1 MTTLTTVD
9 KPWERGSM
17 VRVLVLLP
25 TYNEAANLEAIVEA
39 ILRASAD
46 TSATEVLVIDDNS
59 PDGTGQLADMLHTR
73 HPLRVHVLH
82 RPSKQGLGRAYAAGY
97 AWALAS
103 AYDVV
108 AQMDADLSHDPGDL
122 PRLVSAVVEGADLV
136 IGSRYV
142 PGGQTPGWPWRRR
155 LLSWAGSRYAA
166 ALLGL
171 PVRDLTGGF
180 KAFSPRASSTLA
192 ATARRAAGFAIQI
205 ETTSE
210 AYRHGLVVR
219 EVPIVFRDRRAGS
232 SKMSR
237 GIVLEALLL
246 PWRLRGASIHRPA
259 SGSRTHATSGT
270 PPQAAA

>member
-1 MTTLTTVD
+1 ML
-9 KPWERGSM
+9 
-17 VRVLVLLP
+17 RVLVLLP

-39 ILRASAD
+39 ILRESAD
-46 TSATEVLVIDDNS
+46 TSDTDVLVIDDNS
-59 PDGTGQLADMLHTR
+59 PDGTGQMADMLQTG
-73 HPLRVHVLH
+73 HPMRVHVLH
-82 RPSKQGLGRAYAAGY
+82 RPAKEGLGRAYAAGY

-103 AYDVV
+103 DYDVV
-108 AQMDADLSHDPGDL
+108 AQMDADWSHDPADL
-122 PRLVSAVVEGADLV
+122 PRLITAVAEGADVV

-142 PGGQTPGWPWRRR
+142 PGGQMPGWPWRRR

-171 PVRDLTGGF
+171 PVRDVTGGF
-180 KAFSPRASSTLA
+180 KAFSPRTLSALA
-192 ATARRAAGFAIQI
+192 ATGLRATGFAIQI
-205 ETTSE
+205 ETTSQ
-210 AYRHGLVVR
+210 AHRHGLVVR

-246 PWRLRGASIHRPA
+246 PWRLRGASIHRPVPGA
-259 SGSRTHATSGT
+259 RTRATSGT

>member
-1 MTTLTTVD
+1 ML
-9 KPWERGSM
+9 
-17 VRVLVLLP
+17 RVLVLLP

-39 ILRASAD
+39 ILRESAN
-46 TSATEVLVIDDNS
+46 TSATDVLVIDDNS

-82 RPSKQGLGRAYAAGY
+82 RPSKEGLGRAYAAGY

-103 AYDVV
+103 DYDVV
-108 AQMDADLSHDPGDL
+108 AQMDADLSHDPADL
-122 PRLVSAVVEGADLV
+122 PRLVGAVVEGADVV

-142 PGGQTPGWPWRRR
+142 PGGQMPGWPWRRR

-180 KAFSPRASSTLA
+180 KAFSKRALSALT
-192 ATARRAAGFAIQI
+192 ATVPRAAGFAIQI
-205 ETTSE
+205 ETTSV
-210 AYRHGLVVR
+210 AYGHGLVVR

-246 PWRLRGASIHRPA
+246 PWRLRGASLHRPA
-259 SGSRTHATSGT
+259 PGSRTHATSGT